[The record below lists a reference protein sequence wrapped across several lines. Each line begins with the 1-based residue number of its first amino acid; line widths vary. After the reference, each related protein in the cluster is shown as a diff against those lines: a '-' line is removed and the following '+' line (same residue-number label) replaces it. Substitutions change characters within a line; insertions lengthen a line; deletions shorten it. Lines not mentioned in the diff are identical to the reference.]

1 MKIAIIGGGAA
12 GFFAAISAK
21 THHPETQVH
30 IFEKAKKPLIK
41 VGLTGGGR
49 CNISNAESSFKNM
62 IAAYPRGGKLLKK
75 AFKEFD
81 NKAIVKWFET
91 RGVLTLTQ
99 EDNCIFPQSQNSQTV
114 IDCLIKET
122 KQLGITIH
130 TEHSISAIE
139 KKEEKLMLHFK
150 DDQQKTFVFH
160 KIIVTTGGAPQKK
173 SFLWLEKLGHRIEQP
188 IPSLFTFNMP
198 NESIKKLMGI
208 VVENAMVSLQG
219 SKLKASGP
227 LLITHWGMSG
237 PAILKLSSF
246 GARILQERDYEFKVQ
261 VNWINIQND
270 NIVLDELNSIIQQH
284 PHKQLANY
292 RPYLITERLWHF
304 LLKKAQ
310 ISLQKKW
317 NELGKKHLNKIVHLL
332 TNDIYQVEGKTTFRE
347 EFVTCGGVSLSSIN
361 PQTLESL
368 TCPNLYFAGEVLDI
382 DGITGGYNLQAAW
395 TTGFIAGKLQ

>member
-30 IFEKAKKPLIK
+30 IFEKAKKTLIK

-114 IDCLIKET
+114 IDCLIKEA

-139 KKEEKLMLHFK
+139 KKDTKLMLHFK

-246 GARILQERDYEFKVQ
+246 GARILQERDYEFRVQ
-261 VNWINIQND
+261 VNWVNIQND
-270 NIVLDELNSIIQQH
+270 NIVRDELNSIIQQH

>member
-114 IDCLIKET
+114 IDCLIKEA

-139 KKEEKLMLHFK
+139 KKDEKLMLHFK

-261 VNWINIQND
+261 VNWVNIQND
-270 NIVLDELNSIIQQH
+270 NIVHDELNSIIQQH
-284 PHKQLANY
+284 PYKQLANY

>member
-114 IDCLIKET
+114 IDCLIKEA

-139 KKEEKLMLHFK
+139 KKDEKLMLHFK

-198 NESIKKLMGI
+198 NEDIKKLMGI

-227 LLITHWGMSG
+227 LLITHW
-237 PAILKLSSF
+237 
-246 GARILQERDYEFKVQ
+246 
-261 VNWINIQND
+261 
-270 NIVLDELNSIIQQH
+270 
-284 PHKQLANY
+284 
-292 RPYLITERLWHF
+292 
-304 LLKKAQ
+304 
-310 ISLQKKW
+310 
-317 NELGKKHLNKIVHLL
+317 
-332 TNDIYQVEGKTTFRE
+332 
-347 EFVTCGGVSLSSIN
+347 
-361 PQTLESL
+361 
-368 TCPNLYFAGEVLDI
+368 
-382 DGITGGYNLQAAW
+382 
-395 TTGFIAGKLQ
+395 

>member
-114 IDCLIKET
+114 IDCLIKEA

-139 KKEEKLMLHFK
+139 KKDEKLMLHFK

-261 VNWINIQND
+261 VNWVNIQND